1 MNRQEVDLSVSI
13 GKMTLKNPVM
23 PSAGV
28 FGYGEEFAH
37 FLDLENLGGI
47 VVNRVSMNPKMGN
60 FPNRC
65 VEIAGCGFL
74 VTIGQQNLG
83 VKRFIKEKLP
93 FLRQF
98 STTLIVNIAGESI
111 EDYTRLADM
120 LTEAGGVSGLEINM
134 ACPNLKEGGMCFAS
148 DPDMASGIVR
158 EVRRATDLSLVAKL
172 VPTVIDVTVLA
183 RACEDAG
190 ADGICPVYAPIG
202 MAIDIHTGR
211 SRLGKNLTGAL
222 QSPCQ
227 KAVTIRMVW
236 QVSQAVKIPVIGCGG
251 ITCADD
257 ALEFFMA
264 GATAVEIGTH
274 NLIDPRATVKTIEGI
289 RQFLADRGVKS
300 VKELIG
306 TFVPPL

>member
-1 MNRQEVDLSVSI
+1 MISQEVDLSVNI
-13 GKMTLKNPVM
+13 GGMTLKNPVM

-37 FLDLENLGGI
+37 FLDLEDLGGI

-98 STTLIVNIAGESI
+98 GTPVIVNIAAETV
-111 EDYTRLADM
+111 EDYARLAEI
-120 LTEAGGVSGLEINM
+120 LTEAGGVNGLEINM
-134 ACPNLKEGGMCFAS
+134 ACPNLKKGGMSFAS
-148 DPDMASGIVR
+148 DPDMASSIVR
-158 EVRRATDLSLVAKL
+158 EVRKATDLSLVAKL
-172 VPTVIDVTVLA
+172 VPTVIEIAVLA
-183 RACEDAG
+183 RACEEAG
-190 ADGICPVYAPIG
+190 ADGVCPVYAPIG
-202 MAIDIHTGR
+202 MAIDIHTRR
-211 SRLGKNLTGAL
+211 SRLGKNLTGAM

-236 QVSQAVKIPVIGCGG
+236 QAFQAVNIPVIGCGG
-251 ITCADD
+251 VTGAED
-257 ALEFFMA
+257 ALELFIA
-264 GATAVEIGTH
+264 GATAVEIGSH
-274 NLIDPRATVKTIEGI
+274 NLIDPRATIKTIEGV
-289 RQFLADRGVKS
+289 RQYLVDKGLKS
-300 VKELIG
+300 IKDLIG
-306 TFVPPL
+306 TFAPP